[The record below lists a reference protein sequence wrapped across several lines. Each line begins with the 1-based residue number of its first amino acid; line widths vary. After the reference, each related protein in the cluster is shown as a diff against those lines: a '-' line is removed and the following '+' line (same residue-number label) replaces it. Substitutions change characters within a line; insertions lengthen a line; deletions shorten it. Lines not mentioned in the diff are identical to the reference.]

1 MAPGTALFVRH
12 GWVRKQLTP
21 GGRLNRS
28 RGQDIERRSK
38 GPKTMTS
45 VIPRKNA
52 RAGLEEIYRRRT
64 PRSGQAMERAR
75 RYMVRGITRGWGYH
89 RPYPIV
95 GARGEG
101 PYLFDL
107 DGNRYVD
114 LANNGLSLIHGHA
127 FPPVVAA
134 VKAAVER
141 GSGWLVASEEQID
154 FAQAL
159 CERIEVFER
168 VRFTNSGTESGM
180 LAMKVARAF
189 TGRQAVLK
197 AIDGFHGSFDD
208 LEVGLYDRPAIP
220 RRVYL
225 APFGADGGSF
235 DGLGVGLYDRPE
247 IPGRVYLAPFGD
259 AEAFERKLA
268 EHGDEIAAV
277 VLEPLMFSGLVTTAP
292 PGFLQRVQEAARRA
306 GALFVLDDCLMLR
319 LAYGGSAER
328 YSLDPDL
335 TFLGK
340 FIGGGL
346 PMGVLG
352 GRAEIME
359 VLDPHRP
366 EPLYHGG
373 SFNGNLLSS
382 VAGRVSLEHFTAETI
397 TAMDAR
403 AGSLR
408 AALVHGAGPLGL
420 PLSVVGDGWVLGAYV
435 PDTLERHDGN
445 TFNAGEPTQLL
456 HLAAL
461 THGVLMGPGGEIALR
476 SEE

>member
-1 MAPGTALFVRH
+1 
-12 GWVRKQLTP
+12 
-21 GGRLNRS
+21 
-28 RGQDIERRSK
+28 
-38 GPKTMTS
+38 MTS

-208 LEVGLYDRPAIP
+208 LEVGLYDRP
-220 RRVYL
+220 
-225 APFGADGGSF
+225 
-235 DGLGVGLYDRPE
+235 E

-408 AALVHGAGPLGL
+408 AALVAEADALGL
-420 PLSVVGDGWVLGAYV
+420 PLSVVGDGSVLGAYV
-435 PDTLERHDGN
+435 TDTLERHDGN

-461 THGVLMGPGGEIALR
+461 THGVLMGPGGEIALSSVTAGKALDSAHEGLIR
-476 SEE
+476 ALQDVSRLCTIE

>member
-1 MAPGTALFVRH
+1 MSSVVLRPEA
-12 GWVRKQLTP
+12 
-21 GGRLNRS
+21 
-28 RGQDIERRSK
+28 RG
-38 GPKTMTS
+38 S
-45 VIPRKNA
+45 V
-52 RAGLEEIYRRRT
+52 EEVYRRRT
-64 PRSGQAMERAR
+64 PRSAQAMERAR
-75 RYMVRGITRGWGYH
+75 LYMVRGITRGWGYH

-134 VKAAVER
+134 LKAAVER

-154 FAQAL
+154 FAQLL
-159 CERIEVFER
+159 CERIEIFER

-189 TGRQAVLK
+189 TGRGAVLK

-208 LEVGLYDRPAIP
+208 LE
-220 RRVYL
+220 
-225 APFGADGGSF
+225 
-235 DGLGVGLYDRPE
+235 VGLYDRPE

-259 AEAFERKLA
+259 AEAFERQLA

-292 PGFLQRVQEAARRA
+292 PGFLERVQAAAKRA

-328 YSLDPDL
+328 YGLEPDL

-382 VAGRVSLEHFTAETI
+382 VAGRVSLEHLTAETI
-397 TAMDAR
+397 VAMDAR
-403 AGSLR
+403 TESLR
-408 AALVHGAGPLGL
+408 IALRAEADALGL
-420 PLSVVGDGWVLGAYV
+420 PLSVVGEGSVLGVYV
-435 PDTLERHDGN
+435 TDELQRHDGLF
-445 TFNAGEPTQLL
+445 TAGEPTQLL
-456 HLAAL
+456 HLSAL
-461 THGVLMGPGGEIALR
+461 IHGVLMGPGGEIALSSATSGAALDR
-476 SEE
+476 AHEGLLRALQDVARLTTIE

>member
-1 MAPGTALFVRH
+1 
-12 GWVRKQLTP
+12 
-21 GGRLNRS
+21 
-28 RGQDIERRSK
+28 
-38 GPKTMTS
+38 MTS

-64 PRSGQAMERAR
+64 PRSEQAMERAR

-154 FAQAL
+154 FAQLL

-208 LEVGLYDRPAIP
+208 LE
-220 RRVYL
+220 
-225 APFGADGGSF
+225 
-235 DGLGVGLYDRPE
+235 VGLYDRPE

-352 GRAEIME
+352 GRSEIME

-408 AALVHGAGPLGL
+408 AALVAEADALGL
-420 PLSVVGDGWVLGAYV
+420 PLSVVGDGSVLGAYV
-435 PDTLERHDGN
+435 TDTLERHDGN
-445 TFNAGEPTQLL
+445 NFNAGEPTQLL

-461 THGVLMGPGGEIALR
+461 THGVLMGPGGEIALSSVTAGKALDSAHEGLIR
-476 SEE
+476 ALQDVSRLCTIE

>member
-1 MAPGTALFVRH
+1 
-12 GWVRKQLTP
+12 
-21 GGRLNRS
+21 
-28 RGQDIERRSK
+28 
-38 GPKTMTS
+38 MTS

-64 PRSGQAMERAR
+64 PRSEQAMERAR

-208 LEVGLYDRPAIP
+208 LE
-220 RRVYL
+220 
-225 APFGADGGSF
+225 
-235 DGLGVGLYDRPE
+235 VGLYDRPE

-408 AALVHGAGPLGL
+408 AALVAEADALGL
-420 PLSVVGDGWVLGAYV
+420 PLSVVGDGSVLGAYV
-435 PDTLERHDGN
+435 TDTLERHDGN
-445 TFNAGEPTQLL
+445 NFNAGEPTQLL

-461 THGVLMGPGGEIALR
+461 THGVLMGPGGEIALSSVTAGKALDSAHEGLIR
-476 SEE
+476 ALQDVSRLCTIE

>member
-1 MAPGTALFVRH
+1 
-12 GWVRKQLTP
+12 
-21 GGRLNRS
+21 
-28 RGQDIERRSK
+28 
-38 GPKTMTS
+38 MTN
-45 VIPRKNA
+45 VVLRADA
-52 RAGLEEIYRRRT
+52 RASVEDVYRRRT
-64 PRSGQAMERAR
+64 PRSAQAMERAR

-89 RPYPIV
+89 LPYPIV

-107 DGNRYVD
+107 DNNRYVD

-127 FPPVVAA
+127 FPPVVQAL
-134 VKAAVER
+134 KAAVER

-154 FAQAL
+154 FAQLL
-159 CERIEVFER
+159 CERIEVYER

-189 TGRQAVLK
+189 TGRGAVLK

-208 LEVGLYDRPAIP
+208 LEVGLYDRPE
-220 RRVYL
+220 V
-225 APFGADGGSF
+225 
-235 DGLGVGLYDRPE
+235 
-247 IPGRVYLAPFGD
+247 PGRVYLAPFGD

-268 EHGDEIAAV
+268 EHGEEIAAV

-292 PGFLQRVQEAARRA
+292 PGFLKRVQEAARRA

-319 LAYGGSAER
+319 LAFGGSAER
-328 YSLDPDL
+328 YALEPDL

-340 FIGGGL
+340 FIGGGM

-352 GRAEIME
+352 GREEIME
-359 VLDPHRP
+359 VLDPYRP

-397 TAMDAR
+397 AAMDAR
-403 AGSLR
+403 TESLQAALR
-408 AALVHGAGPLGL
+408 AEADALGL
-420 PLSVVGDGWVLGAYV
+420 PLTIVGEGSVLGVYV
-435 PDTLERHDGN
+435 TSELQRHDGS
-445 TFNAGEPTQLL
+445 FNAGEATQLL

-461 THGVLMGPGGEIALR
+461 THGVLMGPGGEIALSSATSGAALDR
-476 SEE
+476 AHEGLLKALQDVARLTTIQ

>member
-1 MAPGTALFVRH
+1 MMSSLILQG
-12 GWVRKQLTP
+12 
-21 GGRLNRS
+21 
-28 RGQDIERRSK
+28 D
-38 GPKTMTS
+38 
-45 VIPRKNA
+45 A
-52 RAGLEEIYRRRT
+52 RARLEEVYRRRT
-64 PRSGQAMERAR
+64 PRSAQAMERAR

-127 FPPVVAA
+127 FPPVVEALK
-134 VKAAVER
+134 VAVER
-141 GSGWLVASEEQID
+141 GSGWLVASEDQID
-154 FAQAL
+154 FAQLL
-159 CERIEVFER
+159 CERIEAYER

-180 LAMKVARAF
+180 LAVKVARTF
-189 TGRQAVLK
+189 TKRPAVLK

-208 LEVGLYDRPAIP
+208 LEVGLYDRP
-220 RRVYL
+220 
-225 APFGADGGSF
+225 
-235 DGLGVGLYDRPE
+235 E

-259 AEAFERKLA
+259 GEAFERKLA
-268 EHGDEIAAV
+268 DHGDEIAAV

-292 PGFLQRVQEAARRA
+292 PGFLERVQEAARKA
-306 GALFVLDDCLMLR
+306 GALFILDDCLMLR
-319 LAYGGSAER
+319 LAHGGSAER
-328 YSLDPDL
+328 YGLEPDL

-346 PMGVLG
+346 PMGVVG
-352 GRAEIME
+352 GRAEVME

-382 VAGRVSLEHFTAETI
+382 VSGRVSLEHFTAETI
-397 TAMDAR
+397 VAMDAHT
-403 AGSLR
+403 ASLR
-408 AALVHGAGPLGL
+408 DALRAEAEALGL
-420 PLSVVGDGWVLGAYV
+420 PLTIVGDGSVLGVYV
-435 PDTLERHDGN
+435 TDELERHEGN
-445 TFNAGEPTQLL
+445 TFNAGEATQLL

-461 THGVLMGPGGEIALR
+461 TRGVLMGPGGEIALSSTTAGAALDKAHEGLLGALGDVAGLR
-476 SEE
+476 V